1 MWHGG
6 RGLLL
11 WRWAAGSWHCAARPC
26 HKGALLPPYPRRQ
39 GLNVV
44 RHGGSRCGVWL
55 QMYISRKKNFV
66 HLFFENQRKKYKKI
80 QESRSPF
87 WRDGLLMRML
97 CFFYVLIVF
106 FGLLN
111 NIK

>member
-1 MWHGG
+1 M
-6 RGLLL
+6 
-11 WRWAAGSWHCAARPC
+11 AAAAVGFGC
-26 HKGALLPPYPRRQ
+26 
-39 GLNVV
+39 
-44 RHGGSRCGVWL
+44 RCIFL
-55 QMYISRKKNFV
+55 EKKISSIYFSKIK
-66 HLFFENQRKKYKKI
+66 EKKYKKI

>member
-1 MWHGG
+1 M
-6 RGLLL
+6 
-11 WRWAAGSWHCAARPC
+11 AAAAVGFGC
-26 HKGALLPPYPRRQ
+26 
-39 GLNVV
+39 
-44 RHGGSRCGVWL
+44 RCIFL
-55 QMYISRKKNFV
+55 EKKNFV